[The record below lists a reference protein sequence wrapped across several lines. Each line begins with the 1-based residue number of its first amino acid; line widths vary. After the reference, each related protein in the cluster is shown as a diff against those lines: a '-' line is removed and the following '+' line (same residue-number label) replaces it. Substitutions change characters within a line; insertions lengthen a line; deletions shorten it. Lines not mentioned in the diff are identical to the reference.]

1 MTNLHELTKQLD
13 VLTWNSRS
21 VLNALIRS
29 AMAAGSSKGF
39 TVKRAGDPVSLDRQ
53 DIYRI
58 YHFYE
63 TWAEAGYPSDTDTF
77 NQILAEENACYGDG
91 TPVTDALVKH
101 AKMLWMDATNKD
113 SSIDDWLHRIYSV
126 ENPKWLTNTAP
137 IPLNIRTPIYDENL
151 STKTYDSYETYL
163 FPSAYY
169 SMDVL
174 GYNGDGIDHTAGGKN
189 WTFDVNELVRIS
201 ADRVVF
207 GTQNATF
214 ADRVSHMYGN
224 YSPKSIFEGGTN
236 SFAFKQDAFS
246 FGDLNYVNAN
256 YGAALGGQNNMV
268 LGAYGGV
275 FAGEANT
282 VAQMRGAVAGGIG
295 NTIGSCT
302 NGFAAN
308 SFNQLGGYNYVFSRK
323 VIVSNTETTQEC
335 PTQKNDDEHPDCVY
349 VLQRSE
355 SATVPTQQ
363 GTSLSS
369 GQIFI
374 DHNDITPAR
383 LNTHNNISYGSDATW
398 SPFDF
403 KINDMVVIHSV
414 RDSNG
419 IVKPCSPITAKVVN
433 IEKLT
438 SEGIQPMTS
447 DKSMTGYVVSLDI
460 DFTAKTW
467 TDLGS
472 GVITGGYIC
481 RETSSNYPHY
491 SSKDGKYYVKD
502 YYDAKNVDGAAVGYN
517 NIVAGRSQFVAG
529 ASNEELIR
537 PLFMVGSGFDGVH
550 AGDAY
555 RQNAF
560 VSSRDYTYSMT
571 SKYIVS
577 GVSDVTTAYIHG
589 DADWEYNQK
598 YDEDFYICGVRK
610 YRGFYAY
617 SMPDKDDDDRTA
629 VLRVFNEKSVFAIGW
644 TGLVIYEPYTSNKT
658 VWEELRS
665 DYGGI
670 GIHSGSFL
678 EDGQQDSDNNWLAF
692 YNNNVRMSTTS
703 GKDNTITV
711 WAKDKV
717 GIHGRQTLI
726 HASTTSGYIDLE
738 ACGLRINADTRE
750 CLTAQPIEGSV
761 NTFTMQADRIDH
773 IKDTGHVFTF
783 KSASGF
789 TANHPY
795 MGSLIQNSYFKAFHV
810 FTSSHMSTYNTST
823 GSGIYDVAQLLIPG
837 HLDGNC
843 VSSLLR
849 GTGKLPHPMIISQK
863 VMSTQGGTS
872 GMAMS
877 EAATPL
883 GGDGLGYIYEE
894 LAYRSDLDAVTG
906 TKVVTNLPSCCYDAD
921 DSIYSKVDDSN
932 PDVPGYTKALIQDPF
947 LKYIDS
953 SDNSCHGGM
962 RAVDEKDLSSNNA
975 CVHKIVRAK
984 SIANNAGKLV
994 NTTNSPAVLDGVALN
1009 PCFVMTGTYSKTVDQ
1024 VVIDDDNINAV
1035 QCYLAYGPQ
1044 SLRSSDVTQVGETII
1059 STNYT
1064 TNLATNST
1072 DIKRTLATSKFS
1084 YGSTSTP
1091 NDLCDIWATVLI
1103 SATDGGVRW
1112 IPLLIDFNV
1121 VISGGML
1128 TVDFKLNVPLLQH
1141 YVGLPTKQ
1149 YSTPGNIMTFDDT
1162 FDYTSRLIYSPS
1174 MTLLIPL
1181 LPSVFNN
1188 VTFAYNPGTSVI
1200 SYLYGRAH
1208 FTGNANVFATGLIIH
1223 EAAAFGYKKNE
1234 YPPASFTMHAPMLQ
1248 LAIAGVKQF
1257 GENGFNSLMQF
1268 HLEGP
1273 IQYAN

>member
-39 TVKRAGDPVSLDRQ
+39 TVKRAGEPVSLNRQ

-63 TWAEAGYPSDTDTF
+63 TWADAGYPSDDATF
-77 NQILAEENACYGDG
+77 NQILADENACYDDG

-101 AKMLWMDATNKD
+101 AQMLWMDATNKD
-113 SSIDDWLHRIYSV
+113 SSADEWLRRIYSV
-126 ENPKWLTNTAP
+126 GNPKWLTNTAP

-174 GYNGDGIDHTAGGKN
+174 GYNGDGIEHAAGGKN

-201 ADRVVF
+201 ADRVVL

-224 YSPKSIFEGGTN
+224 YSPKFIFEGGTN

-256 YGAALGGQNNMV
+256 YGASLGGQNNMV

-275 FAGEANT
+275 FAGEAHT

-308 SFNQLGGYNYVFSRK
+308 SFNHVGGYNYVFSRK

-335 PTQKNDDEHPDCVY
+335 PDPKIDDEHPDCVY

-369 GQIFI
+369 GQIFVDI
-374 DHNDITPAR
+374 NDIKQSW

-403 KINDMVVIHSV
+403 KIADTVVIHSV
-414 RDSNG
+414 RDNNG
-419 IVKPCSPITAKVVN
+419 IVKPCSPVTAKVVN

-438 SEGIQPMTS
+438 SDGIQPMTTDRS
-447 DKSMTGYVVSLDI
+447 FTGYVVSLDI

-472 GVITGGYIC
+472 SVITGGYIC
-481 RETSSNYPHY
+481 RETSYNYPHY
-491 SSKDGKYYVKD
+491 SWNNGKYYVKD
-502 YYDAKNVDGAAVGYN
+502 YYDAKNVDGSAVGYN

-537 PLFMVGSGFDGVH
+537 PLFIVGSGFDGVH
-550 AGDAY
+550 TGDAY

-560 VSSRDYTYSMT
+560 VSSRDYTYSKT
-571 SKYIVS
+571 TQYIVS
-577 GVSDVTTAYIHG
+577 GVSQVTTAYIHG

-617 SMPDKDDDDRTA
+617 AMPDKIDDTRTA

-665 DYGGI
+665 DHGGI
-670 GIHSGSFL
+670 SIHSGSFL
-678 EDGQQDSDNNWLAF
+678 EDGQQDSDNNWLDF

-703 GKDNTITV
+703 GKDNTVTV

-717 GIHGRQTLI
+717 GIHGKQTLI

-738 ACGLRINADTRE
+738 AGGLRIDADTRE

-761 NTFTMQADRIDH
+761 NTFDMQADRIDH
-773 IKDTGHVFTF
+773 IRDTGHVYTL

-789 TANHPY
+789 TSDHPY
-795 MGSLIQNSYFKAFHV
+795 MGSILQNSYFKAFHV
-810 FTSSHMSTYNTST
+810 FTSSKMLTYNTSAD
-823 GSGIYDVAQLLIPG
+823 SGLYDVAQLLIPG
-837 HLDGNC
+837 RLDGNC
-843 VSSLLR
+843 GRSLR
-849 GTGKLPHPMIISQK
+849 GTGKLPHPMIISQQI
-863 VMSTQGGTS
+863 MSLQGGTS
-872 GMAMS
+872 GRAMS
-877 EAATPL
+877 DVATMV

-906 TKVVTNLPSCCYDAD
+906 TNVVTNLPSCCYKYPNDKFLYG
-921 DSIYSKVDDSN
+921 SVEDSN
-932 PDVPGYTKALIQDPF
+932 PDVPGFTRAWYIDPF
-947 LKYIDS
+947 LYYINTVSDYHENIYDS
-953 SDNSCHGGM
+953 S
-962 RAVDEKDLSSNNA
+962 AAFDLTASAPHSG
-975 CVHKIVRAK
+975 KIVRAK

-994 NTTNSPAVLDGVALN
+994 KVNNGVYVPAMLDGVALN
-1009 PCFVMTGTYSKTVDQ
+1009 PCFVMAATKVDNDG
-1024 VVIDDDNINAV
+1024 IRAEM
-1035 QCYLAYGPQ
+1035 CYLAYAPKT
-1044 SLRSSDVTQVGETII
+1044 LRPSDLSTGEHII
-1059 STNYT
+1059 SEIYAN
-1064 TNLATNST
+1064 NLLNNSN
-1072 DIKRTLATSKFS
+1072 DIQRTLATSKFS
-1084 YGSTSTP
+1084 YGSVQTP
-1091 NDLCDIWATVLI
+1091 NDLCDIWATILYNDDERRGMKWAPI
-1103 SATDGGVRW
+1103 
-1112 IPLLIDFNV
+1112 ILDFNV
-1121 VISGGML
+1121 VLTGGRL
-1128 TVDFKLNVPLLQH
+1128 TVDFQLNIPMMRT
-1141 YVGLPTKQ
+1141 YSGMPTKPISDSKQ
-1149 YSTPGNIMTFDDT
+1149 TVTFADQGGSSAVL
-1162 FDYTSRLIYSPS
+1162 FAAPALEF
-1174 MTLLIPL
+1174 LIPL
-1181 LPSVFNN
+1181 NPSVMNN
-1188 VTFAYNPGTSVI
+1188 VNYAYNAGTNVVSN
-1200 SYLYGRAH
+1200 LYGQGY
-1208 FTGNANVFATGLIIH
+1208 FTGSTNVYATGYITH
-1223 EAAAFGYKKNE
+1223 SAYPYTYQKSRYVDE
-1234 YPPASFTMHAPMLQ
+1234 YVMNAPMLV
-1248 LAIAGVKQF
+1248 LNIAGTSSLPDQW
-1257 GENGFNSLMQF
+1257 NSPMYV
-1268 HLEGP
+1268 HMEGP